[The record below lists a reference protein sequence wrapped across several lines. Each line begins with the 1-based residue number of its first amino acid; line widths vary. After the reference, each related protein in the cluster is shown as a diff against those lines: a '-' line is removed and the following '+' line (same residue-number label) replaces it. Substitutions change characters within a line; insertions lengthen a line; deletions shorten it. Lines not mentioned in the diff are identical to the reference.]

1 MFLDMNIVV
10 AILLGG
16 TVVTL
21 LIGNVLST
29 EAEYERYDQYQKL
42 DYVIDM
48 VNEIEAKLTLIEDM
62 TMRLNI
68 FEVFVYLAQK
78 DVRHGLNEVDNWTEN
93 LKLKENLA
101 DISPYRG
108 T

>member
-1 MFLDMNIVV
+1 MNIVV

-16 TVVTL
+16 TVVNL
-21 LIGNVLST
+21 LIGNAFSDT
-29 EAEYERYDQYQKL
+29 AEFDKYDQYEKL

-93 LKLKENLA
+93 LNLAENLA
-101 DISPYRG
+101 NVKQYHG

>member
-1 MFLDMNIVV
+1 MNIVV

-29 EAEYERYDQYQKL
+29 EAEYERYNQYEKL

>member
-1 MFLDMNIVV
+1 MNIVV